1 MPRYAV
7 TIHAGRQPVEQIIRV
22 AGKLLADRLKDPVV
36 VIQIPADD
44 DRTAPLRSVLG
55 DDPRVR
61 IAPARTAADEFIE
74 AAFHVALPAGVT
86 FSGSLLHRLRDGLGD
101 KAAAEAFLPDG
112 TRALIAR
119 TWLLHR
125 GRGAEACF
133 RNAGKVRQLSASKL
147 GVRSVDRTG
156 RSFGIRSAP
165 DAGWPG
171 TWPELLDW
179 ARGVRG
185 PGEAW
190 ALLQWSACL
199 AWWGA
204 ANQRRRIGLRLRRS
218 RPASRTS
225 AAEPPKTFDRR
236 LHSPIGWRRDGGREV
251 AALGPLDLLPPGVE
265 AHCVVR
271 RDDAPRLRRAHHV
284 EDVQAF
290 HADTATRAATLVRLA
305 AAGVVAHLADGGQ
318 NPAAAA
324 KIASLA
330 KGRLKAL
337 LGDELHHLMTTDVR
351 DADELARELLSIRM
365 RRAALREPAEP
376 PLVSIL
382 LATARPR
389 FLPWL
394 LAAAAR
400 QTYSRLELV
409 LALHGG
415 PFTDVER
422 RIAEIRHPVKLVRA
436 PADAPLGAVLNA
448 ATAAASGD
456 LLAKM
461 DDDDLYGPEHVRD
474 LVLAHEY
481 SRAPLVGKHTEFVY
495 LLGSDRTVWCGRRR
509 NEDWQGNVTGG
520 AMLVARRELD
530 RLGGWPRRAW
540 GVDAALIG
548 DFVRTGRP
556 IYRTHG
562 AGYMM
567 VRHGGGHTWDVADQH
582 FLAEADRVYP
592 GWRTDVAGIE
602 KPVLPYPAL
611 DGTGEVR
618 IFGSPVL
625 RTASGGG
632 GGGGGGG
639 DSLERMR

>member
-1 MPRYAV
+1 MLRYAV
-7 TIHAGRQPVEQIIRV
+7 TIHAGRQPVEQIIQV
-22 AGKLLADRLKDPVV
+22 AEQVLAERLQDRVV

-55 DDPRVR
+55 DDPQVR
-61 IAPARTAADEFIE
+61 IAPAMTDADAFIE
-74 AAFHVALPAGVT
+74 AAFHVALPAGVA

-101 KAAAEAFLPDG
+101 QAAAEAFLPDG

-133 RNAGKVRQLSASKL
+133 RTVGKVRQLSASKL
-147 GVRSVDRTG
+147 GLRSVDRVG
-156 RSFGIRSAP
+156 RSNGTRSAP

-185 PGEAW
+185 PGDAW
-190 ALLQWSACL
+190 ALLKWSACL

-204 ANQRRRIGLRLRRS
+204 ANQRRRIGLRLRRLS
-218 RPASRTS
+218 YDLGCGPN
-225 AAEPPKTFDRR
+225 AAEPPKGFDRR
-236 LHSPIGWRRDGGREV
+236 LHSPIGWRRAAGREV

-271 RDDAPRLRRAHHV
+271 RDDVPRLRRAHHV

-318 NPAAAA
+318 GPAAAA
-324 KIASLA
+324 RIASIA

-365 RRAALREPAEP
+365 RRAALRDPAEP
-376 PLVSIL
+376 PLVSII
-382 LATARPR
+382 LATTRPR

-394 LAAAAR
+394 LAAAAG
-400 QTYSRLELV
+400 QTYPKLELV

-415 PFTDVER
+415 PFTGVER

-436 PADAPLGAVLNA
+436 PAGAPLGAVLNA

-530 RLGGWPRRAW
+530 RIGGWPRRAW

-548 DFVRTGRP
+548 AFVRTGRP

-618 IFGSPVL
+618 VF
-625 RTASGGG
+625 GGG
-632 GGGGGGG
+632 GGS
-639 DSLERMR
+639 SLVNSPGRTK

>member
-1 MPRYAV
+1 MLRYAV

-74 AAFHVALPAGVT
+74 AAFHVALPAGVA

-119 TWLLHR
+119 AWLLHR

-632 GGGGGGG
+632 GGGGRGRGTRWN
-639 DSLERMR
+639 E

>member
-1 MPRYAV
+1 M
-7 TIHAGRQPVEQIIRV
+7 
-22 AGKLLADRLKDPVV
+22 
-36 VIQIPADD
+36 
-44 DRTAPLRSVLG
+44 LG

-61 IAPARTAADEFIE
+61 IAPARPAADEFIE
-74 AAFHVALPAGVT
+74 AAFHVALPAGVA

-119 TWLLHR
+119 AWLLHR

-318 NPAAAA
+318 NPATAA

-632 GGGGGGG
+632 GGGGG

>member
-1 MPRYAV
+1 MLRYVV

-22 AGKLLADRLKDPVV
+22 TEQVLADRLQDSVV

-44 DRTAPLRSVLG
+44 DRTAPLRSALG

-61 IAPARTAADEFIE
+61 IAPAMTDAGEFIE
-74 AAFHVALPAGVT
+74 AAFHVALPAGVV
-86 FSGSLLHRLRDGLGD
+86 FSGSLLPRLRDGLGD
-101 KAAAEAFLPDG
+101 RAAAEAFLPDG
-112 TRALIAR
+112 TRALIVR

-125 GRGAEACF
+125 GRGAEVCF
-133 RNAGKVRQLSASKL
+133 RTAGKVRQLSASEL
-147 GVRSVDRTG
+147 GLRSVDRAG
-156 RSFGIRSAP
+156 RSNGIHSAS

-185 PGEAW
+185 PGDAW
-190 ALLQWSACL
+190 ALLKWSACL

-204 ANQRRRIGLRLRRS
+204 ANQRRRSGLRL
-218 RPASRTS
+218 
-225 AAEPPKTFDRR
+225 RR
-236 LHSPIGWRRDGGREV
+236 LHSPIGWRRAAGREV

-271 RDDAPRLRRAHHV
+271 RDDVPRLRRAHHV

-290 HADTATRAATLVRLA
+290 HADAATRAATLIRLA

-318 NPAAAA
+318 DPAAAA
-324 KIASLA
+324 GIASIA
-330 KGRLKAL
+330 KGRLKTL

-365 RRAALREPAEP
+365 RRAALRDPAEP
-376 PLVSIL
+376 PLVSII

-394 LAAAAR
+394 LAAAAG
-400 QTYSRLELV
+400 QTYPKLELV

-415 PFTDVER
+415 PFTGVER

-436 PADAPLGAVLNA
+436 PAGAPLGAVLNA
-448 ATAAASGD
+448 ATAAASGA

-530 RLGGWPRRAW
+530 RIGGWPRRAW

-548 DFVRTGRP
+548 DFVRTGQP

-602 KPVLPYPAL
+602 EPVLPYPAL

-618 IFGSPVL
+618 VF
-625 RTASGGG
+625 GGG
-632 GGGGGGG
+632 GLAGELAGANEVSSAGAG
-639 DSLERMR
+639 DDRRHRRQAP

>member
-1 MPRYAV
+1 MLRYAV

-74 AAFHVALPAGVT
+74 AAFHVALPAGVA

-119 TWLLHR
+119 AWLLHR

-632 GGGGGGG
+632 GGGGTRWN
-639 DSLERMR
+639 E

>member
-1 MPRYAV
+1 MLRYAV

-74 AAFHVALPAGVT
+74 AAFHVALPAGVA

-119 TWLLHR
+119 AWLLHR

-632 GGGGGGG
+632 GGG
-639 DSLERMR
+639 SLERMR